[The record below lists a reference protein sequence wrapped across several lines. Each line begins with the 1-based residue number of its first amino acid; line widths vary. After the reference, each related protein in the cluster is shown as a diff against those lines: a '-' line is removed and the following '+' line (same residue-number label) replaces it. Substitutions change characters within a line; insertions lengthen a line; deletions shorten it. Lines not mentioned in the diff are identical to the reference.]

1 MIEVSQAQ
9 IEEQIQQERDQI
21 SQGLKS
27 LRDNT
32 MKSENRAY
40 ASSSVYGVASIQEL
54 VPHVEKEIEGIY
66 TRIRKGANGVAFKEI
81 DEYLKDIEPLAA
93 AGITSKIVF
102 DRVFSCR
109 EDDDNLLVNVY
120 DAVGTAIMQE
130 CQLRYYLRK
139 APGLLKVLKD
149 NYWHRAC
156 GTQQKI
162 SNVQIMMNR
171 YEVKWT
177 CWKRPLRIKLGNILV
192 DCLLRCSGWFE
203 TLTISFSGKRQTSLV
218 PSERFLK
225 IKDSIINQ
233 AELFS
238 AHQWVM
244 LVPPRDW
251 TANEPGGY
259 LLDEVM
265 RGNDLVRKGNRT
277 CIQGETPINFIN
289 KIQKVGYTLNQ
300 FVFEVANHLYE
311 RGIRVGT
318 EPKFIP
324 PTSTEPLP
332 PKPVDIDTNEVARK
346 QYNHAAK
353 AVHNR
358 NHQLAAKSVRTRM
371 TMEAAK
377 RVRDRERFYVPWSFD
392 YRGRVYPI
400 PSFMTPQDTDFGK
413 SLLKFADGG
422 FMTPDAEDWLRFQVA
437 TTYGLDKKPIK
448 ERLEWVVHN
457 HNLIERIATHP
468 LEYLSE
474 WEAADEPWQFLA
486 ACEEY
491 YHTCIKCDRNF
502 TTLPVATDATCSGL
516 QILAGLCR
524 DQSTAKL
531 VNVLPSSEPQD
542 AYKAVADNAKPHIDP
557 KWRDHIDRGVAKRL
571 VMTIPYNAKFK
582 SNWKY
587 VNDALNDPIDKG
599 GKNLNVPKEDVT
611 AITHA
616 LRNSTFETFPGPT
629 KVMKWIE
636 SEVGKA
642 MKRGE
647 NEIVWS
653 TPSGFIVSQKLMK
666 AEVVQMKL
674 QLLGQVRKV
683 TVATGDSDVVN
694 KSKHRAA
701 TAPNL
706 IHSLDASLLHL
717 SALRFDAPI
726 SLIHDSVLCR
736 ATDMSTLSRIVRET
750 YMHLFAENSFLEH
763 WSEQIGAETKPPIIG
778 DLKPESVIESTYFFC

>member
-1 MIEVSQAQ
+1 MIQVSQAQ

-21 SQGLKS
+21 SQGLKA

-32 MKSENRAY
+32 MKAENKAY
-40 ASSSVYGVASIQEL
+40 ASSSVYGFASIQEL
-54 VPHVEKEIEGIY
+54 VPHVEKEIEGIS

-81 DEYLKDIEPLAA
+81 DEYLQDIEPLAA
-93 AGITSKIVF
+93 AGITAKVVF

-109 EDDDNLLVNVY
+109 TDDDNLLVNVY
-120 DAVGTAIMQE
+120 DAVGTAIMHE
-130 CQLRYYLRK
+130 CQLRYYERK
-139 APGLLKVLKD
+139 APGLLKALKE
-149 NYWHRAC
+149 NYWHKSC

-162 SNVQIMMNR
+162 SNIQIMMNR
-171 YEVKWT
+171 SEVN
-177 CWKRPLRIKLGNILV
+177 WKTWHRKLRIKLGNVLV
-192 DCLLRCSGWFE
+192 DCVLKCSGWFDPF
-203 TLTISFSGKRQTSLV
+203 TTRAGAKTQTYLI
-218 PSERFLK
+218 PSEKFLK
-225 IKDSIINQ
+225 VKDSIINQ

-238 AHQWVM
+238 AQQWVM

-251 TANEPGGY
+251 TANETGGY

-265 RGNDLVRKGNRT
+265 RGHDLVRKGNSTR
-277 CIQGETPINFIN
+277 IQGDTPINFIN
-289 KIQKVGYTLNQ
+289 KIQRVGYTVNR
-300 FVFEVANHLYE
+300 FVYDVADHLYE
-311 RGIRVGT
+311 KGIRVGK

-332 PKPVDIDTNEVARK
+332 PKPVDIETNEVARK
-346 QYNHAAK
+346 QYCRAA
-353 AVHNR
+353 AVVHNR
-358 NHQLAAKSVRTRM
+358 NHQLVAKSVRTRM

-377 RVRDRERFYVPWSFD
+377 RVKDRDRFYVPWSFD

-413 SLLKFADGG
+413 SLLKFADSAV
-422 FMTPDAEDWLRFQVA
+422 MTPEAEDWLRFQVA

-457 HNLIERIATHP
+457 HNLITCIATDP
-468 LEYLSE
+468 LGYLPE
-474 WEAADEPWQFLA
+474 WESADEPWQFLA

-491 YHTCIKCDRNF
+491 YHTCIVRDRNYSS
-502 TTLPVATDATCSGL
+502 LPVATDATCSGL

-524 DQSTAKL
+524 DAETASL
-531 VNVLPSSEPQD
+531 VNVLPATEPQD
-542 AYKAVADNAKPHIDP
+542 AYKAVANNAKGSIDP
-557 KWRDHIDRGVAKRL
+557 KWRDHVDRGVAKRL

-587 VNDALNDPIDKG
+587 VNAALNDPIDKG
-599 GKNLNVPKEDVT
+599 GKNLNVPTEDVT

-616 LRNSTFETFPGPT
+616 LRESTFKTFPGPT
-629 KVMKWIE
+629 RVMKWIE

-642 MKRGE
+642 MKKGKK
-647 NEIVWS
+647 EIVWS

-674 QLLGQVRKV
+674 QLLGQIRKV
-683 TVATGDSDVVN
+683 TVATGDSDEVN
-694 KSKHRAA
+694 KTKHKAA

-736 ATDMSTLSRIVRET
+736 AGDMSLLSKIVRET
-750 YMHLFAENSFLEH
+750 YMHLFAEHDYLRD
-763 WSEQIGAETKPPIIG
+763 WAQQIGAESEPPII
-778 DLKPESVIESTYFFC
+778 DTLKPESVIESTYFFC